1 MTLKLEVTDLI
12 YKLLQI
18 KIQFIYLNIQEMYW
32 LIYFQF

>member
-18 KIQFIYLNIQEMYW
+18 KIQFIYLNIQEMY
-32 LIYFQF
+32 

>member
-32 LIYFQF
+32 FIYFQF